1 MVAVVITLTAT
12 DPMNF
17 PVELLKNG
25 DTALV
30 LFAAGFRGIQDAY
43 WIKEAGMNATCVD
56 DDPVK
61 LGEMAPLYPEDWEFV
76 LADAYNFA
84 LKGTER
90 RQWDI
95 VTADPFT
102 YDMDKC
108 ARFIRE
114 WCRLA
119 RKAVVIG
126 TKVDTYVEA
135 PDGWKVTSTVKRTD
149 YDGGVY
155 WKTLE
160 PA

>member
-1 MVAVVITLTAT
+1 MVAVVITLKAT

-30 LFAAGFRGIQDAY
+30 LFAAGFRGVQDAY
-43 WIKEAGMNATCVD
+43 WIREAGMDATCVD
-56 DDPVK
+56 SDPVK
-61 LGEMAPLYPEDWEFV
+61 LAEMAPLYPESWEFV
-76 LADAYNFA
+76 QADAYNFA
-84 LKGTER
+84 LEQTDR

-102 YDMDKC
+102 YEMDKC
-108 ARFIRE
+108 ARFIHE
-114 WCRLA
+114 WCRMA
-119 RKAVVIG
+119 RRAVVIG
-126 TKVDTYVEA
+126 TKTDTYVEA
-135 PDGWKVTSTVKRTD
+135 PTGWKVTATVKRTD

-160 PA
+160 PR